1 MAGAEIAGKGC
12 RDIEV
17 GRGDGGVQ
25 GLSRDGPC
33 SGSKFWIH
41 LVVRAHR
48 KN

>member
-1 MAGAEIAGKGC
+1 MAGAETAGKTC

-41 LVVRAHR
+41 LVGRAHR

>member
-1 MAGAEIAGKGC
+1 MAGAERAEKGC

-25 GLSRDGPC
+25 GLSREGPC

-41 LVVRAHR
+41 SVGRAHR